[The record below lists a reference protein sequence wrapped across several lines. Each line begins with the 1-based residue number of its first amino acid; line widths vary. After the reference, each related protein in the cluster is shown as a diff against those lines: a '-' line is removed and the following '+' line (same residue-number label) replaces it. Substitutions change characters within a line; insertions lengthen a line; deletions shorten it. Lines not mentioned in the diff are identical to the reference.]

1 MYKYV
6 GIISNLILFLGYSVK
21 RNVISSAFEEVKK
34 NSKYLNTYYFNNQ
47 LIKQLSGSKFSNQ
60 FDATKFDSKKLLP
73 DKVKNEG
80 FFIVHLGK
88 GKHAFVKG
96 EGYHKFESIP
106 TKRDWKP
113 SYNVISKLGESEAS
127 TSSEL
132 FNYKIIHDFLGLS
145 DKSDLFVHTARRTR
159 VTYDFIVDPDIHL
172 KAISLQIEIDAFFET
187 LNEIITVEVKNG
199 DREDFEIRQLFS
211 AMKYMESKIKSG
223 GIPEKYVIRHL
234 FVVRQK
240 VNDGYIFR
248 IYEYVFTDKDRL
260 NSIKLIKSVEYL
272 VHFHDIL
279 S

>member
-1 MYKYV
+1 MDAVFAKAKNNSTNPY
-6 GIISNLILFLGYSVK
+6 IFEFDNNLVK
-21 RNVISSAFEEVKK
+21 EI
-34 NSKYLNTYYFNNQ
+34 
-47 LIKQLSGSKFSNQ
+47 SGSTFSNQ
-60 FDATKFDSKKLLP
+60 FDATKFDSKKVLP

-88 GKHAFVKG
+88 GKQAFVKG
-96 EGYHKFESIP
+96 EGYHKFEFIP
-106 TKRDWKP
+106 TKISLEA

-187 LNEIITVEVKNG
+187 LNEIITVEVKNV